1 MPPPPAFGTAN
12 SPLPACTPEHLVLY
26 YSPRYGCTE
35 SEIRRNSRKMGN
47 NKDAMRWLL
56 SELPKLRQEGV
67 LDEAHSDALAKYCHD
82 ELDLKPSPR
91 RFIYTLF
98 FIGAGMIVAGLVL
111 LFYTFWYKFQRTQQL
126 GICAIPAVL
135 AFAVAMATILRQKN
149 QAWREFSAMLS
160 AVALGLLVAMPHQI
174 YHTIGSWRE
183 IYALTILTARPFIY
197 IFNRIALTTAYVFM
211 LFGLCYWQNTQ
222 PLAGAFAAVGVLP
235 MLHIHISRNS
245 PDRVWS
251 RYLML
256 LVAGF
261 GLYYCGMNWYPALS
275 SLALAGTM
283 LYAGWTLLER
293 NENYLRNPWLNVAFF
308 SMLVLLAMA
317 STDTRFFQIER
328 GVSKGELWAYWLYT
342 GAVLATNIRLF
353 PKSRLDA
360 KRLCTG
366 LAVLLPLLHLCG
378 VNAFAMKIIF
388 NVYLGVY
395 GAVLMLDGYRRAR
408 LLTYNGGIAMVLL
421 LIVCRFFDTEL
432 SRLTRSIVF
441 VAIGAV
447 LIAANFIFFRRRFN
461 EGR

>member
-1 MPPPPAFGTAN
+1 MT
-12 SPLPACTPEHLVLY
+12 T
-26 YSPRYGCTE
+26 
-35 SEIRRNSRKMGN
+35 
-47 NKDAMRWLL
+47 NKDALHWLL
-56 SELPKLRQEGV
+56 SELPKLRREGV
-67 LDEAHSDALAKYCHD
+67 LDDEHSDALAKYCHD
-82 ELDLKPSPR
+82 ELDIKPPPR

-98 FIGAGMIVAGLVL
+98 FIGTGMIAAGFVL
-111 LFYTFWYKFQRTQQL
+111 FFNTYWYKFPPPLQL
-126 GICAIPAVL
+126 GVCAIPALL
-135 AFAVAMATILRQKN
+135 AFAAAMITILGQKD
-149 QAWREFSAMLS
+149 QSWREFSAMLT
-160 AVALGLLVAMPHQI
+160 AVALGLLIAMPHQI

-183 IYALTILTARPFIY
+183 IYARTLFTALPFIY
-197 IFNRIALTTAYVFM
+197 IFNSSSLTTLYVFM
-211 LFGLCYWQNTQ
+211 LFGLCYWQTTH
-222 PLAGAFAAVGVLP
+222 PLAGAFAAIGVLP
-235 MLHIHISRNS
+235 MLHIHISRTS
-245 PDRVWS
+245 PDRVWA
-251 RYLML
+251 RYMML

-261 GLYYCGMNWYPALS
+261 GLYYCGLNWYPALS
-275 SLALAGTM
+275 SLAMAGTM
-283 LYAGWTLLER
+283 LYAGWTLSER
-293 NENYLRNPWLNVAFF
+293 NENYLRNPWLSVSFV
-308 SMLVLLAMA
+308 SMLALLAMA
-317 STDTRFFQIER
+317 GTDARFFQIES

-366 LAVLLPLLHLCG
+366 LVVLLPLLHLCG
-378 VNAFAMKIIF
+378 VGAFAMKIIF